1 MSRRKLSLSNIS
13 DTAATSNPVT
23 CMRLRQ
29 KPNEYGSDQEENV
42 DDEGGEG
49 QCNGLSNHKRFV
61 IILPSFDPFVIP
73 FDPFHKTLTV
83 RGVNPYGQPDC

>member
-49 QCNGLSNHKRFV
+49 PCSGLSE
-61 IILPSFDPFVIP
+61 P
-73 FDPFHKTLTV
+73 
-83 RGVNPYGQPDC
+83 